1 MLIKM
6 ANQIRERKLIACR
19 RIPNILWK
27 YFTHKEVEQDPMY
40 LYKGTLISS
49 L

>member
-6 ANQIRERKLIACR
+6 ANQIRERKFACR
-19 RIPNILWK
+19 RILNILWK
-27 YFTHKEVEQDPMY
+27 YFTHKEVEQDPLF
-40 LYKGTLISS
+40 LYEGIPVSS